1 MITSL
6 IPTSRLTSLV
16 GLLRMPPYCKGQ
28 LLASPSTLIKTVAA
42 FLSAPRHVADSST
55 KMEIIADV
63 LVAVQATTI
72 TLCGL
77 LMASAVVRVVT
88 GARELVAST
97 LWVLLARTASISY
110 SMRWDTPSVL
120 TTSMVSVQQSIKSVS
135 SPSLDY
141 AFLTANRLD
150 TNRHLQLHH
159 ARRFFF
165 RHHGL

>member
-6 IPTSRLTSLV
+6 IRTSRLKSLA
-16 GLLRMPPYCKGQ
+16 GLLRMPLYCKGQ
-28 LLASPSTLIKTVAA
+28 LPVLLSTLIRIVAV
-42 FLSAPRHVADSST
+42 FLSAPKHVVDSST

-63 LVAVQATTI
+63 PVAVQATTI

-77 LMASAVVRVVT
+77 LMASAVVLVVT

-97 LWVLLARTASISY
+97 LWVLSAQTASIFC
-110 SMRWDTPSVL
+110 SMRWVTPLVL
-120 TTSMVSVQQSIKSVS
+120 TTSMVSGPQSVESVS
-135 SPSLDY
+135 FPFLDST
-141 AFLTANRLD
+141 FLTGNRLD
-150 TNRHLQLHH
+150 TNRYLQLHH